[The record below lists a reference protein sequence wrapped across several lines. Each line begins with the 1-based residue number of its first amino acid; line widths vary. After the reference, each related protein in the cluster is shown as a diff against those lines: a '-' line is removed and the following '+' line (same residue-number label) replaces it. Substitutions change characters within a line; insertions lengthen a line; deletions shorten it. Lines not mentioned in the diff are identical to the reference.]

1 MSIRDEIERIRDL
14 SDKAQQLNALKKK
27 VAEDFD
33 RGILTHQRLDM
44 YNNERENILKG
55 VISNIKA

>member
-1 MSIRDEIERIRDL
+1 MSIRDEIERVRNL
-14 SDKAQQLNALKKK
+14 STKAQQLNALKKK

-44 YNNERENILKG
+44 YNQERENILKG
-55 VISNIKA
+55 VISNMKA